1 MKPIIFFATSFS
13 WWVQTDAFSRPP
25 RCIELRLLDL
35 REIQFHRR
43 RPTENRHRDTQL
55 AFFVVDVFHVAVKV
69 GERPFLD
76 PPRLAHFEK
85 HFRPRLFDAVLH
97 LLQDAVH
104 FLLRNGRRLVCR
116 PAHEAGHLRRAFH
129 EMPGVV
135 GHFHL
140 DQHVPGEKLALGN
153 RLRAFFHFHYFF
165 DRNQDLAEPIRHP
178 RPLDAFRQRAHHAFL
193 ESRVGVNDKPLL
205 VVHPSPRPVTSLTS
219 HASDVS
225 TANRKSAMTTTK
237 AKTTPVV

>member
-25 RCIELRLLDL
+25 RLHNDPPRHGTSSLFDL
-35 REIQFHRR
+35 REVQFHRR
-43 RPTENRHRDTQL
+43 GPTQNTHRATQL
-55 AFFVVDVFHVAVKV
+55 SFFVVDVFHVAVKV
-69 GERPFLD
+69 GERAFFD
-76 PPRLAHFEK
+76 PRCLAHFEK
-85 HFRPRLFDAVLH
+85 HFRPRLFDAFLH

-116 PAHEAGHLRRAFH
+116 PAHEAGHLRRALH
-129 EMPGVV
+129 EVPGVV

-140 DQHVPGEKLALGN
+140 DQHVPRKKLALGN

-178 RPLDAFRQRAHHAFL
+178 
-193 ESRVGVNDKPLL
+193 
-205 VVHPSPRPVTSLTS
+205 
-219 HASDVS
+219 
-225 TANRKSAMTTTK
+225 
-237 AKTTPVV
+237 